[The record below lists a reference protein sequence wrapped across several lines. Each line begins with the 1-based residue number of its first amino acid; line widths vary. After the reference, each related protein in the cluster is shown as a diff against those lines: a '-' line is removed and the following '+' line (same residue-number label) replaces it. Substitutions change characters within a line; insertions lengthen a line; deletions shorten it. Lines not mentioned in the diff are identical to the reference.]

1 MMVQLDDVRM
11 AIRGARF
18 FRVRLETRAT
28 LRAEAM
34 LAGNTG

>member
-1 MMVQLDDVRM
+1 MVQLDDVRI
-11 AIRGARF
+11 ALGGARLL
-18 FRVRLETRAT
+18 RVTIETRAT

>member
-1 MMVQLDDVRM
+1 MVQLDDLRI
-11 AIRGARF
+11 AIRGAQF
-18 FRVRLETRAT
+18 LRVTIETRAT

>member
-1 MMVQLDDVRM
+1 MVQLDDVRI
-11 AIRGARF
+11 AVRGARLL
-18 FRVRLETRAT
+18 RVTIETRAT

>member
-1 MMVQLDDVRM
+1 MVQLDDLRI
-11 AIRGARF
+11 AIGDAQF
-18 FRVRLETRAT
+18 LGTTIETRAT

>member
-1 MMVQLDDVRM
+1 MQLHDVRI
-11 AIRGARF
+11 AVRGARLL
-18 FRVRLETRAT
+18 RVTIETRTT